1 MSIPPSTPNP
11 WRSRALAVLPLVFL
25 EALASDFADF
35 PLYRLLQDIECEK
48 YFSKEACGIPEVTE
62 VASRNLTICAGV
74 AITIGILVSGLYSRV
89 LDYGGRRKAM
99 GVAASLQLLGAILG
113 FLSASRDNFRKI
125 SAFIIVSLIRGLGG
139 GTTVLK
145 AANLVLMTDC
155 SSSTSRSFYFTLT
168 FGMIAL
174 SGFIVPLVGHSLL
187 VNESYS
193 AAYLISL
200 LCWVVYLLYLGFVF
214 REVQD
219 VKLSMLSGT
228 SWTLGTPIKY
238 SVDPLK
244 LLFNEYRH
252 IIPWICAVIF
262 ALPFPEILITAY
274 AARLFIVDF
283 NTDSDFGTS
292 GEAPVVASAVASI
305 TSMFVL
311 LPATAYLYR
320 FRYGRKLVSADATER
335 KLASDTDTQHNE
347 PCGATQSHSG
357 SQLSATLLAIS
368 QDLSISR
375 ACFVAITIGAL
386 IVSFSERMAVLAV
399 GYSIYSLGRPSK
411 PVIQSL
417 VSHIAKPNQRGRIIT
432 SLVAFESVASV
443 LLFPSSGILSFFE
456 GPPDHPEDM
465 LPPIPSMIPAAAH
478 TATLLYLLCTSI
490 MFRMGTAAYT
500 GIKTD

>member
-1 MSIPPSTPNP
+1 
-11 WRSRALAVLPLVFL
+11 
-25 EALASDFADF
+25 
-35 PLYRLLQDIECEK
+35 
-48 YFSKEACGIPEVTE
+48 
-62 VASRNLTICAGV
+62 
-74 AITIGILVSGLYSRV
+74 
-89 LDYGGRRKAM
+89 
-99 GVAASLQLLGAILG
+99 
-113 FLSASRDNFRKI
+113 
-125 SAFIIVSLIRGLGG
+125 
-139 GTTVLK
+139 
-145 AANLVLMTDC
+145 
-155 SSSTSRSFYFTLT
+155 
-168 FGMIAL
+168 MIAL

-292 GEAPVVASAVASI
+292 VSQSSRFALSILISTPQGEAPVVASAVASI

-399 GYSIYSLGRPSK
+399 G
-411 PVIQSL
+411 
-417 VSHIAKPNQRGRIIT
+417 
-432 SLVAFESVASV
+432 
-443 LLFPSSGILSFFE
+443 
-456 GPPDHPEDM
+456 M
-465 LPPIPSMIPAAAH
+465 
-478 TATLLYLLCTSI
+478 
-490 MFRMGTAAYT
+490 
-500 GIKTD
+500 